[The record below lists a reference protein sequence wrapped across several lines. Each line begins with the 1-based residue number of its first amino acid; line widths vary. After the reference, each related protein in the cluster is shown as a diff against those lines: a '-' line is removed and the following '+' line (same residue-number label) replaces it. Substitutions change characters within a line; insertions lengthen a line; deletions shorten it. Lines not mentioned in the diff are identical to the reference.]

1 MFSDYGKD
9 LLKSGIIDAKTGNR
23 ESARRYLDRA
33 VYISNDHDVLAEA
46 WFWMSEVLDD
56 KGEKRKAL
64 ENCLAHDLRHARARR
79 SLAILDGKLKAD
91 EIINPDKLPRVP
103 EGLHAANAERFMCPK
118 CGGRMSFAPDGQSL
132 HCEYCSRN
140 QRFAAQPGTADEKD
154 FLIAMATARGHGKPL
169 NEQVFH
175 CEGCGCEFILPPDQI
190 SSTCVYCGSPHVIN
204 WESEE
209 QLLAPDGI
217 IPHAFNKDQAA
228 NFLIEWVQSHQI
240 KPEKQEGAGSP
251 RPYLPRGV
259 YLPLWTFD
267 LGGELDY
274 VGETVDDSQIQFNSK
289 IPKMIRVNDSYPVQM
304 NDIPIPAS
312 RKLSSVFL
320 KLIPTFE
327 LRGVKPYDPRYLAN
341 WPAEVYDISMAEASL
356 DARAQTL
363 SHYKRDLPNLLTPM
377 QLISTSSAKMTVESF
392 RLNLLPVWITE
403 LPFGGR
409 EHLVL
414 INGHNGIVASDLH
427 EKKPGSTGWME
438 WLKDLIEE

>member
-1 MFSDYGKD
+1 MFSNYDKE
-9 LLKSGIIDAKTGNR
+9 LLRSGIIDAKAGNR

-33 VYISNDHDVLAEA
+33 VYISNDHDVLAET

-56 KGEKRKAL
+56 KVEKHKAL

-79 SLAILDGKLKAD
+79 SLAILDGKLKTE
-91 EIINPDKLPRVP
+91 EIINPDKLPLAP

-140 QRFAAQPGTADEKD
+140 QKFTAQPGTAGEKD
-154 FLIAMATARGHGKPL
+154 FIIAMATARGHGKPL
-169 NEQVFH
+169 NEQVVH

-190 SSTCVYCGSPHVIN
+190 SSTCVYCGSPHVVN
-204 WESEE
+204 WESDE

-217 IPHAFNKDQAA
+217 IPHSFDQKRAA
-228 NFLIEWVQSHQI
+228 IFLSEWVQLHQI
-240 KPEKQEGAGSP
+240 KSEKQPEF
-251 RPYLPRGV
+251 PRGV

-289 IPKMIRVNDSYPVQM
+289 MPKMIRVSNSYPVQV
-304 NDIPIPAS
+304 NDTPIPAS
-312 RKLSSVFL
+312 RKLSAVFL

-356 DARAQTL
+356 DARSQVFK
-363 SHYKRDLPNLLTPM
+363 HYKNDLPNLLTPV
-377 QLISTSSAKMTVESF
+377 QFISTSSAKMTVESF
-392 RLNLLPVWITE
+392 RLNLLPVWMTE
-403 LPFGGR
+403 LSFGGR

-414 INGHNGIVASDLH
+414 INGQNGTVASDLP
-427 EKKPGSTGWME
+427 EKKSKSIGVME